1 MRLSLATRAAALAGL
16 SAGSRAPA
24 HADDFYK
31 GKTLNIVA
39 GYMPGGGFDANARL
53 LSRYIA
59 KYIPGKPN
67 IIVTN
72 MLGAASQTA
81 VQYLDAKAPRDGTVI
96 VTFNFG
102 LITDSLLIPD
112 RVKIDFRKYN
122 WIGSV
127 GMDIA
132 VCDLWCASGAK
143 TLDDAKKMP
152 VVHMGLTSVGTS
164 NDINQRVLKTIFGV
178 KLQQVPGYPGST
190 ELRLATERGE
200 LDGDCGAWRAISPE
214 WLEGK
219 KINPILRT
227 APIEPPDMPKERGR
241 HSADETRWRGDQ
253 VPGLVG
259 RTGSAVHRLA
269 VRAGRSHPH
278 PARRVQRH
286 DEGSGFRRRRDQT
299 APAEHAAHRRGGDQG
314 RRGDLCRAE
323 ERRGRGAQACAG
335 VGAQVFFQGFTSVT
349 SAPISCTPI
358 WEMSIRETLSLRPYL
373 AA

>member
-1 MRLSLATRAAALAGL
+1 MRLSLATRAAALACL
-16 SAGSRAPA
+16 SAVSLAPA

-39 GYMPGGGFDANARL
+39 GYTPGGGFDANARL

-59 KYIPGKPN
+59 KHIPGKPN
-67 IIVTN
+67 VIVTN
-72 MLGAASQTA
+72 MPGAASQTA

-96 VTFNFG
+96 VIFNFG

-132 VCDLWCASGAK
+132 VCYMWGATGAK

-164 NDINQRVLKTIFGV
+164 NDINQRILKTIFGV
-178 KLQQVPGYPGST
+178 KLQQVPGYPGSA

-200 LDGDCGAWRAISPE
+200 LDGDCGAWGAISPE
-214 WLEGK
+214 WLQGK

-227 APIEPPDMPKERGR
+227 APIVPPDMPKDVPYAVDIAPTKLDGEVIKFLTSSVELGR
-241 HSADETRWRGDQ
+241 PFIASQSVPADRIRILRDAFNDTMKDPAFVADATKLRL
-253 VPGLVG
+253 PAMP
-259 RTGSAVHRLA
+259 RTGEEAIKVVEA
-269 VRAGRSHPH
+269 I
-278 PARRVQRH
+278 
-286 DEGSGFRRRRDQT
+286 
-299 APAEHAAHRRGGDQG
+299 HAAPKNVVDEARK
-314 RRGDLCRAE
+314 L
-323 ERRGRGAQACAG
+323 AG
-335 VGAQVFFQGFTSVT
+335 
-349 SAPISCTPI
+349 
-358 WEMSIRETLSLRPYL
+358 E
-373 AA
+373 